1 MKKFFAMI
9 LVAVMVI
16 GMLAGCGPTG
26 QNETYPPKG
35 TDGSKQTEASKDT
48 QGDTQGAEPPA
59 DADPLRDW
67 ILEEDTSISGT
78 VNFWVPFKGNQGM
91 DDMIAEFNTV
101 YPNITVNLNT
111 YNNNSDGNLSVN
123 AAIIAGGQVDVL
135 ASFGLNQTYK
145 RWENNLYMDLTDKLA
160 EEHIDLVTNWGTDV
174 YKYDGKV
181 YTLPNGGQ
189 CDYININ
196 MTAWNE
202 ANLGPLPTEWT
213 WDEYLEACKAMTKVD
228 ENGNVLVY
236 GGSDAHSVQYFT
248 YPVYQVYGKD
258 NYYNQDGTASSFDSE
273 LVIKALER
281 ELKAELED
289 KIWFPKATYRSDN
302 LNTIQP
308 FTQGKTASANS
319 QIIYRSIRDT
329 ENYPVDFI
337 TGFAPYPTEEKGQT
351 NYCAGTY
358 VFSHVG
364 IATGCQDVDAAWAFT
379 KWYATYGSKYLAI
392 AGHAAVWKGTEN
404 DDLVSLIFGSE
415 EEAAKLIDV
424 ESFKR
429 VVGRTDLPTHVDTV
443 LTAYDDVVNTLT
455 EYGMYALNG
464 EMSAREAMEEA
475 AEIANDYIAREAG

>member
-1 MKKFFAMI
+1 MKKKLMA
-9 LVAVMVI
+9 LALAVLMVVCT
-16 GMLAGCGPTG
+16 MASATTAWAAGSDDIT
-26 QNETYPPKG
+26 
-35 TDGSKQTEASKDT
+35 S
-48 QGDTQGAEPPA
+48 
-59 DADPLRDW
+59 W
-67 ILEEDTSISGT
+67 ILEEDTSISGK
-78 VNFWVPFKGNQGM
+78 VRFWMPFKGKQGM
-91 DDMIAEFNTV
+91 DDLIAAFNEV
-101 YPNITVNLNT
+101 YPNIEVELTT
-111 YNNNSDGNLSVN
+111 YSNNADGNLSVN
-123 AAIIAGGQVDVL
+123 TAIMSGEVDVL
-135 ASFGLNQTYK
+135 GSFGLANTYR
-145 RWENNLYMDLTDKLA
+145 RWENDLFMDLTDLVA
-160 EEHIDLVTNWGTDV
+160 EDGIDLVANWGTDE
-174 YKYDGKV
+174 YTYDGKV
-181 YTLPNGGQ
+181 YTFPCGGLSYYV
-189 CDYININ
+189 CIN
-196 MTAWNE
+196 MDAWNE
-202 ANLGPLPTEWT
+202 AGLGDLPTEWT
-213 WDEYLEACKAMTKVD
+213 WDEYLEACAAMTKTGADGQV
-228 ENGNVLVY
+228 EMY
-236 GGSDAHSVQYFT
+236 GGSDSHSIECFT
-248 YPVYQVYGKD
+248 FPKYQVTGRD
-258 NYYNQDGTASSFDSE
+258 NYYDEETGLSSFGSE
-273 LVIKALER
+273 LILHSLQR

-475 AEIANDYIAREAG
+475 AEIANDYISREAG